1 MNTARSASVLALT
14 VGSGL
19 MLFTCASCSQITH
32 VPPGQSVAFS
42 MAPKPEVVSTRT
54 PQRAEIVT
62 SPEGEDY
69 YTGPAVEPELPEA
82 DFSLPEELAD
92 AEIATSYAT
101 LGSNYLAEGHNHEA
115 IAALEKAVELD
126 PQLSSAWRDLAIAYE
141 KANEPDRAREARDS
155 SKRKG
160 GP

>member
-1 MNTARSASVLALT
+1 
-14 VGSGL
+14 
-19 MLFTCASCSQITH
+19 
-32 VPPGQSVAFS
+32 